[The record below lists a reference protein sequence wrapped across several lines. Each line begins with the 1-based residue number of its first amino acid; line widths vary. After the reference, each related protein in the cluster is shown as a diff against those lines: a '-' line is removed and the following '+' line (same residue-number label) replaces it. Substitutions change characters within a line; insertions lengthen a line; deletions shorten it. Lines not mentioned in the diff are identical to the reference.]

1 MQVVIS
7 TAFRELNSTAHV
19 Q

>member
-7 TAFRELNSTAHV
+7 TAVRQLNSTAHV